1 MTCGFRNETSG
12 QSWPAKTVGTDP
24 VTEQN
29 RNSECGSGIHQIVL
43 VKVQDIQV
51 RWAIVGALELV
62 YWCVWAAYTPLV
74 MGLAGT
80 FIRPEAQQL
89 GPLS

>member
-1 MTCGFRNETSG
+1 MWQRYQPTSWTIAG
-12 QSWPAKTVGTDP
+12 LLFAVG
-24 VTEQN
+24 
-29 RNSECGSGIHQIVL
+29 RIVL
-43 VKVQDIQV
+43 KVQDIQV
-51 RWAIVGALELV
+51 SWAIVGALELV